1 MKKIK
6 WHKFVIVAL
15 FVWVANSIATIKLNR
30 IATIGLALLLA
41 TIFVSCGSSCGKTKR
56 YWRNHRVVEVR
67 NPIIKDKIPTC
78 KYNKIAM
85 K

>member
-6 WHKFVIVAL
+6 WHKLFIVGL
-15 FVWVANSIATIKLNR
+15 FIWVANSIATIKLNR
-30 IATIGLALLLA
+30 VATIGLALLLA
-41 TIFVSCGSSCGKTKR
+41 TIFVSCGSSCRRTKR
-56 YWRNHRVVEVR
+56 YWRNHRCVEH

-78 KYNKIAM
+78 KYGKIAM

>member
-6 WHKFVIVAL
+6 WHKFFIVAL

-30 IATIGLALLLA
+30 VATIGLALLLA
-41 TIFVSCGSSCGKTKR
+41 TIFVSCGSSCRRTKR
-56 YWRNHRVVEVR
+56 YWRNHRCVEHKQ
-67 NPIIKDKIPTC
+67 IIKDKIPTC
-78 KYNKIAM
+78 KYGRIAM

>member
-15 FVWVANSIATIKLNR
+15 FIWVANSIATIKLNR

-41 TIFVSCGSSCGKTKR
+41 TIFVSCGSSCRRTKS
-56 YWRNHRVVEVR
+56 YWRKHRVVEH
-67 NPIIKDKIPTC
+67 NPIIKDKIPTY
-78 KYNKIAM
+78 KYNRVAIR
-85 K
+85 